1 MASVLDKIEL
11 LNTQNIQYRR
21 PLQVKFSKR
30 EIFSREHKIPEIK
43 FEDQRLTSY
52 SGLIIFQTFFTK
64 IGIKDGLKNCFRHL
78 KVREIFE
85 HHMIMM
91 LLIVHLLLGYRRLRD
106 MEYYKDDPLV
116 KRLLGL
122 KRLPDVSTVS
132 RSLRCADEEG
142 IRKTR
147 EYNRGRIINGLKRVL
162 LYRIT
167 LDFDGSVLT
176 TNSRKTEGTAVGYNK
191 KKKGARS
198 YYPLFCTIAQTG
210 QVFDVYHRPG
220 NVHDSKEARE
230 FILECIAII
239 KRELPWAKIE
249 VRMDSAFFSDEI
261 VTTLDKQAIEYT
273 ISVPFERFAELKGM
287 ISGRLRWRQID
298 ERWSYFESQW
308 KPKKWDMNRRFIFIR
323 QKAKVLYKEPI
334 QLDMFIPHE
343 YGYEFK
349 VIITNKQI
357 AAKKVLMYHHGRA
370 AQEGIFGEL
379 KSQGQMDYIAV
390 RRLYGNQMYMMAA
403 IIAHNLNRELQM
415 TVKPED
421 RGTTEKRAPLWK
433 FQEIGTIRQ
442 RLLQRAGRLTEPQG
456 KLTLTMSGN
465 DAVKRDLLY
474 FLDGL
479 KKAA

>member
-1 MASVLDKIEL
+1 
-11 LNTQNIQYRR
+11 
-21 PLQVKFSKR
+21 VKYSKN
-30 EIFSREHKIPEIK
+30 EVFSREHKIPEIK

-52 SGLIIFQTFFTK
+52 SGLVIFQTFFLK
-64 IGIKDGLKNCFRHL
+64 IGIKDRLKDCFRHL
-78 KVREIFE
+78 AVREIFG
-85 HHMIMM
+85 HHIIMM
-91 LLIVHLLLGYRRLRD
+91 LLIVHLLLGYRRLRG

-132 RSLRCADEEG
+132 RSMRCVDEEG

-147 EYNRGRIINGLKRVL
+147 EYNRSRIINGLKRIL

-210 QVFDVYHRPG
+210 QVLDVYHRPG
-220 NVHDSKEARE
+220 NVHDSKEARG
-230 FILECIAII
+230 FILECIAIL
-239 KRELPWAKIE
+239 KRELPWARIE
-249 VRMDSAFFSDEI
+249 VRMDSAFFSEEI
-261 VTTLDKQAIEYT
+261 VTALNEQSIEYS
-273 ISVPFERFAELKGM
+273 ISVPFERFAELKKM
-287 ISGRLRWRQID
+287 ISGRLRWRHID

-308 KPKKWDMNRRFIFIR
+308 KPKKWDIKGRFIFIR
-323 QKAKVLYKEPI
+323 QKAKELYKEPI
-334 QLDMFIPHE
+334 QLDLFIPHE

-357 AAKKVLMYHHGRA
+357 AAKKVLMYHNGRA
-370 AQEGIFGEL
+370 AQEAIFGEL

-415 TVKPED
+415 MVKPEE

-433 FQEIGTIRQ
+433 FQELGTIRQ

-465 DAVKRDLLY
+465 EAVKRDLLCY
-474 FLDGL
+474 LDGL

>member
-1 MASVLDKIEL
+1 M
-11 LNTQNIQYRR
+11 
-21 PLQVKFSKR
+21 KFTRKK
-30 EIFSREHKIPEIK
+30 IFSRERKIPEIK

-52 SGLIIFQTFFTK
+52 SGLVIFQAFFSK
-64 IGIKDGLKNCFRHL
+64 IGIADGLRDCFRHQ
-78 KVREIFE
+78 KVREVFE
-85 HHMIMM
+85 HHIIMM

-116 KRLLGL
+116 KRILGL

-132 RSLRCADEEG
+132 RSMRCADEEG

-147 EYNRGRIINGLKRVL
+147 EYSRGRVINGLKRIS

-176 TNSRKTEGTAVGYNK
+176 TNSRNTEGTAVGYNK

-198 YYPLFCTIAQTG
+198 YYPLFCTVAQTG

-220 NVHDSKEARE
+220 NVHDSNGARE
-230 FILECIAII
+230 FILECIGII
-239 KRELPWAKIE
+239 KKALPWAKME

-261 VTTLDKQAIEYT
+261 VKALNKKSIEYS
-273 ISVPFERFAELKGM
+273 ISAPFERFSELKKM
-287 ISGRLRWRQID
+287 INGRLRWRKID

-308 KPKKWDMNRRFIFIR
+308 KPRKWDEKGRFIFIR
-323 QKAKVLYKEPI
+323 QKAKVSYKEPI
-334 QLDMFIPHE
+334 QLDMFVPHE

-357 AAKKVLMYHHGRA
+357 AAKKVLMYHNGRA

-415 TVKPED
+415 TVKSEE

-433 FQEIGTIRQ
+433 FQELGTIRQ
-442 RLLQRAGRLTEPQG
+442 RLLQRAGRLTEPHG
-456 KLTLTMSGN
+456 TLTLTMSGN
-465 DAVKRDLLY
+465 EAVKRELLY
-474 FLDGL
+474 YLDGL